1 MPPLL
6 FYTDALENHATSP
19 DARSTAGDVYE
30 PPVAVTKNVVALT
43 VQVVV
48 EAVIVALALANT

>member
-6 FYTDALENHATSP
+6 FYTDALENQAVSP
-19 DARSTAGDVYE
+19 ETRATAGDVYA
-30 PPVAVTKNVVALT
+30 PPEAVTKNVVALT

>member
-19 DARSTAGDVYE
+19 DARATAGDLYE
-30 PPVAVTKNVVALT
+30 PPVAATKNVVVLMS
-43 VQVVV
+43 QVVV
-48 EAVIVALALANT
+48 EAVIVALA